1 MGHGSDGTD
10 GTGAGIGTTVGP
22 GDGTG
27 VGVGVGEEA
36 DPRPGTGTEPAVD
49 YAAVFQALP
58 GSVSLLTPGLVFAD
72 ANEAFLRLAGRRRE
86 QVVGR
91 HLFEVF
97 PDNPNNPSADGVRN
111 LEASLRRVL
120 TTGERDAM
128 ALQRYDVQPA
138 DRPGEWEERY
148 WSPVNAPVRGA
159 DGSVVL
165 VVHRVEEVTELL
177 RARGAGRSGNQPE
190 NQPENQSENRSE
202 NQPGSR
208 SENQPENRSG
218 NPSGIRSAGPAEDP
232 PHALEAE
239 LYTRARELQE
249 VNDRLR
255 RAHAHEREVA
265 LALQEAM
272 LPAPGRV
279 RHHSAAVRYRPAV
292 GALNVCGDWYDLVDL
307 VGGHRIGVAVGDVVG
322 HGLAAAG
329 VMGQLRSALSAA
341 SRMAAGPAQA
351 LDVLGRYAHV
361 VDGAEAATAVTTF
374 VDFDH
379 HTITY
384 SSAGH
389 LPPVLVHPSGRVE
402 LLDRATDPPLDAR
415 PDPVPRPQAT
425 TSFDTGATLA
435 LYTDGLVER
444 RRESIDTGLAR
455 LTEAL
460 ARHRTEDPE
469 TLADSVLLELLPP
482 GGTTDDTALVV
493 VRL

>member
-1 MGHGSDGTD
+1 M
-10 GTGAGIGTTVGP
+10 AI
-22 GDGTG
+22 
-27 VGVGVGEEA
+27 
-36 DPRPGTGTEPAVD
+36 D

-58 GSVSLLTPGLVFAD
+58 GSVSLLTPGLLFAD
-72 ANEAFLRLAGRRRE
+72 ANEAFLRMAGRRRE

-97 PDNPNNPSADGVRN
+97 PDNPNNPTADGVRN

-120 TTGERDAM
+120 ATGERDAM
-128 ALQRYDVQPA
+128 ALQRYDVQSL
-138 DRPGEWEERY
+138 DRPDEWEERY
-148 WSPVNAPVRGA
+148 WSPVNAPVRGP

-177 RARGAGRSGNQPE
+177 RARGGDRPGNQPGD
-190 NQPENQSENRSE
+190 PSGPRSE
-202 NQPGSR
+202 NQLENRENLPGDPPGSR
-208 SENQPENRSG
+208 SENQPGNQPENHPAGRSENRSA
-218 NPSGIRSAGPAEDP
+218 SRTESP

-239 LYTRARELQE
+239 LYARARELQE
-249 VNDRLR
+249 VNERLR
-255 RAHAHEREVA
+255 RAHAREREVA

-361 VDGAEAATAVTTF
+361 VDGAEATTAVTTF

-425 TSFDTGATLA
+425 TFFDTGATLA

-444 RRESIDTGLAR
+444 RHEGIDTGLAR
-455 LTEAL
+455 LAEAL

-469 TLADSVLLELLPP
+469 SLADAVLLELLPP
-482 GGTTDDTALVV
+482 GGTTDDTALVI